1 MAVNIVRKSKNE
13 DEEEKRK
20 QLLAQMQENSQARKN
35 AEIQA
40 VKNSNVKFNNP
51 YVGGGTYLAG
61 KYVSGLGEGT
71 TNIVSAPMQTL
82 ALGFQQGSKQASKE
96 QTTWDK
102 IKNIG
107 KNTFKTFAYADPTM
121 ITRLMYD
128 TTVGRDEF
136 IQNANEVNTQIQQNA
151 SQADSTWKKAT
162 AYLGGYGSY
171 IQKQYLNSGLNQ
183 LQTGAQS
190 VGQVLGSEKS
200 QQASQALLQADDKLH
215 EPIDKLN
222 EELSKSEGSQ
232 NKVIRRL
239 GNASYTIGNMTPSIL
254 ISALSGG
261 AGASDATREA
271 LSLTSMGISAKGGST
286 REGLKQGLDLSTAER
301 IGVSKGMVEV
311 GTEKMWNGLS
321 FLKSPDSKVGSAI
334 RTWIGKQVED
344 RIKSQFG
351 KTVLT
356 KWIPDLAGESL
367 EEFVSGIYD
376 NWLDRA
382 TVDPNRG
389 NFFKEQSLDTL
400 IDTTLS
406 TLLMNAPSYVLETK
420 AIHDR
425 NKSGNQTNVNT
436 EESKGYK
443 QNLQEMVNNLD
454 IPNEMKAELQQ
465 TIDSNETITGE
476 EYNNTKER
484 IKSLVKQNTQ
494 QQIDSLSNDLNN
506 QYIDINNR
514 LSELDNIKAE
524 NFKDPESRRFY
535 AQQINKEFGD
545 TTLDSI
551 LAGYP
556 ENRNGN
562 RTVKQ
567 YKEIAK
573 EYGKQMAENG
583 LTFDEVRANTIG
595 AWQYYEPNKN
605 ITQYDNQQKKNVSFD
620 RLNSQVWSQIVY
632 DSYKDNMRTQL
643 QQQQEALSTQ
653 MNDELAR
660 LQDEE
665 NILID
670 TIDNLKPKASP
681 EQVARTKKLIE
692 DFAKARGVNLEYN
705 AEVFKN
711 NNEEGFIKDKGNGER
726 TIYINPN
733 ADTDTILVKL
743 ATHEMFHD
751 TIRTQPHD
759 KLTQLVMDR
768 LKADENYDM
777 YRQSVVDAYLDELNK
792 LENTDKEAL
801 TIDELTDKQNA
812 LIDEEMT
819 AKYLGEYLGDEQ
831 FVQQLV
837 NSTNRSTIQR
847 IVDWIDNRLQQ
858 IKNVVTGNKEAEYW
872 RKVRENFEK
881 AYNSKY
887 QGTEGTQYSKDLN
900 ISDDGNARFSE
911 DRLNYIIRGSVND
924 YSDNYARSYITKI
937 TPQQFLDL
945 TTTPEGLQRLESES
959 TELNPEQLKGEQQN
973 IFLRVDMETGKVLGH
988 EGRHR
993 MIALRNAGVNNVD
1006 IEIIPQQGTYD
1017 TENAKDFNYGLYLIG
1032 QSMNNGEKGKNVDFT
1047 NPITAVTKNNLDKIK
1062 QEYLNNNDNANDIRY
1077 SKKTSFDEV
1086 LQQDNK
1092 GRTLT
1097 SEQKDYFK
1105 DSKVRD
1111 RDGNLITLY
1120 HGTDSEV
1127 TTFDTNKPTYARYG
1141 SGAYLTD
1148 GIGIASDFADI
1159 RAESNNG
1166 KARIIEGYANIDKM
1180 FDNTTGL
1187 TENTPERQKL
1197 FELLKERGLSDRQLS
1212 NIESAEIDYPF
1223 QLMERYLVKDE
1234 VTNDPWIK
1242 ANTVNELL
1250 REAGYNG
1257 IKGYYGDGSYEYVT
1271 FNSNQ
1276 IKDIENKKP
1285 TTNDDI
1291 RYSKKT
1297 AFDKALKQDNQ
1308 GRELSENQQEYFKNS
1323 KARDE
1328 NGNLITVYH
1337 GSNNAGFT
1345 SFSRNHNYYTDSK
1358 NVAQSYTQGIEMV
1371 DTRKL
1376 ESIPDAKSWLKGITE
1391 EAYIEGTT
1399 LYDEYGEPLLT
1410 YDNEQDLLRNLKQD
1424 IINQLG
1430 NPEAGGTYEGYVN
1443 IENPI
1448 EIDAKNGMWSKIP
1461 VDSIKIKGIDNIQEL
1476 LNKYGSDTWEEDGKI
1491 VTSTNDIV
1499 DAIEQ
1504 AVDDGI
1510 LEADGVII
1518 KNVRDEGG
1526 YGKVLNPEESA
1537 TDYITFNSNQFKAM
1551 DNKTPTN
1558 DADIRYSKKTKF
1570 DEALKENIETT
1581 NNGKNLLALH
1591 NLTEDKLRGVLEL
1604 GGFPVPSIAVTNN
1617 PMSNANFGEISVVFN
1632 KDTINP
1638 ELDSRNKV
1646 YGRDAYTSRIPDIA
1660 SKINEKG
1667 LKEVSKAT
1675 GIEEWRL
1682 RENFKE
1688 TTLEKAVDELRTS
1701 EEILDKYLKEKGLEV
1716 KPVYRDFKG
1725 LSSLN
1730 QDSLQKFI
1738 NEHPD
1743 LLNLN
1748 YTDQQTYSTYEKYYN
1763 DVHNL
1768 FVENLMNDPSGEI
1781 TRETAENLYKDY
1793 PGYNHWNY
1801 FIKDLRTVNELNGEQ
1816 QLDEYATKKAK
1827 EEAVDIDSKE
1837 YKDFVSNLISPMFE
1851 GKYVR
1856 NNKEYYTKTGTP
1868 RSFEQRYEDYTLENI
1883 VKIMNENKGTGQEG
1897 SPFGVG
1903 IGELAGDASKR
1914 FKSIEDIKN
1923 NEYLLDTKSKEE
1935 YKALLD
1941 KYDDEFRDLQSDITK
1956 KYGDTDVESII
1967 WRDRGVADAMQNIAR
1982 KIADGKKISV
1992 DSVIKQYNKNNIDV
2006 TEKQAQQ
2013 TIDLLNDISSLP
2025 TDYFEAKPQR
2035 AVSFD
2040 EIDTVVLPSNTSE
2053 DIKQALT
2060 DRGIKYIEYDRTNEN
2075 ARGDILKALDEYK
2088 FNKKAKAFDDY
2099 LKANNPNRSGVTIGD
2114 LKNLPTKQTQ
2124 LPTQQSNIANDYI
2137 KFRELTEQVKN
2148 GDITEAEFDRL
2159 SNLDD
2164 IQQELKDLGKTDKQV
2179 QDIIFELGNLRDNQ
2193 LNEQDINNLI
2203 NLMGMNA
2210 YDREVARNKIA
2221 KGEPILPTT
2230 NVQATT
2236 ESLEIPNEQTSIPL
2250 GEQVNPSERKQRKT
2264 YKSIIESP
2272 VMSEEAKKVAR
2283 KFIGQDT
2290 YTPDSNLKQLERADN
2305 IISRLGVEKAL
2316 NQLESNAMEGRTI
2329 KAEDIATGDRLIE
2342 YYSKIG
2348 DGENLQRAIRATAM
2362 AGTQAGRSVQA
2373 FALLKHQTPQGM
2385 AVWIQ
2390 NSVDKLNSQT
2400 KNGQFDFTTEMQ
2412 EKILNS
2418 TEDNLQ
2424 ENVDEVMKELGQQVP
2439 QSLLGKLDTWRYF
2452 SMLANPKTH
2461 IRNIVGNFAMGL
2473 TQQVKSKVAGTIEQ
2487 VTGQDRTHTSLFEK
2501 RSRANIDFAKND
2513 LKNVSAQLGIGE
2525 SKYSNP
2531 KNQIQQNQRVF
2542 KSDALEKSLGRMFKL
2557 NDNLLEAE
2565 DNFGLKNAYV
2575 RNLSDYMTA
2584 NKLNPKTITNEQLQ
2598 QARKVAVEEALRA
2611 TFHQE
2616 SSLASMLNQIEN
2628 KNLAS
2633 RILMGGLVP
2642 FKKTPINVAKS
2653 GFEYSPAG
2661 LAKAIVYD
2669 SVQLRKGNINVNE
2682 YIDNISKGLTG
2693 TGIALVGYAL
2703 AEAGILKAGGDDDK
2717 DEKYKQAMGEQPY
2730 SIMING
2736 KSYSLDWL
2744 APTGIPLFVGAEL
2757 NKLMHD
2763 KTEKDG
2769 ETQNEVLKAMG
2780 RIADASSSLLNPMSE
2795 MSMISG
2801 LTSTL
2806 QSYSQDP
2813 GQALMN
2819 LPINML
2825 KSYTNQFVPTAVG
2838 QVARTMDKYERD
2850 TSSTETGLL
2859 PKAIDQTKNQI
2870 MNKIPGLRQML
2881 PTKKDVW
2888 GEEVE
2893 TQDYFHNAVLPYT
2906 EKEIKTNA
2914 VDKELNDLFERT
2926 GESIYPNTSLSKTV
2940 TYEGSKTRLTNQ
2952 DYNDFKTNYGKTSYK
2967 LLEDL
2972 TKSQE
2977 YKGMT
2982 DAQKVQAIKD
2992 VYTYANNLNKT
3003 EYAEKKGIEFKTP
3016 TDVQQVRAV
3025 KAYGGKES
3033 DYFKY
3038 KGITDGLS
3046 KDSEKLTA
3054 LKDSNLSAKS
3064 KRAVYSATLGKD
3076 DTLFQSTNI
3085 DVNEY
3090 LGYKTANIQ
3099 GTKDSSG
3106 KTISGTKKTAQLDY
3120 INNNIS
3126 GYENRLLLMGKDY
3139 KLSRSQQQDLAQYIY
3154 TLDNAEDLFEI
3165 YSKNFTIK
3173 NGNVYYK

>member
-1 MAVNIVRKSKNE
+1 
-13 DEEEKRK
+13 
-20 QLLAQMQENSQARKN
+20 
-35 AEIQA
+35 
-40 VKNSNVKFNNP
+40 
-51 YVGGGTYLAG
+51 
-61 KYVSGLGEGT
+61 
-71 TNIVSAPMQTL
+71 
-82 ALGFQQGSKQASKE
+82 
-96 QTTWDK
+96 
-102 IKNIG
+102 
-107 KNTFKTFAYADPTM
+107 
-121 ITRLMYD
+121 
-128 TTVGRDEF
+128 
-136 IQNANEVNTQIQQNA
+136 
-151 SQADSTWKKAT
+151 
-162 AYLGGYGSY
+162 
-171 IQKQYLNSGLNQ
+171 
-183 LQTGAQS
+183 
-190 VGQVLGSEKS
+190 
-200 QQASQALLQADDKLH
+200 
-215 EPIDKLN
+215 
-222 EELSKSEGSQ
+222 
-232 NKVIRRL
+232 
-239 GNASYTIGNMTPSIL
+239 
-254 ISALSGG
+254 
-261 AGASDATREA
+261 
-271 LSLTSMGISAKGGST
+271 
-286 REGLKQGLDLSTAER
+286 
-301 IGVSKGMVEV
+301 
-311 GTEKMWNGLS
+311 
-321 FLKSPDSKVGSAI
+321 
-334 RTWIGKQVED
+334 
-344 RIKSQFG
+344 
-351 KTVLT
+351 
-356 KWIPDLAGESL
+356 
-367 EEFVSGIYD
+367 
-376 NWLDRA
+376 
-382 TVDPNRG
+382 
-389 NFFKEQSLDTL
+389 
-400 IDTTLS
+400 
-406 TLLMNAPSYVLETK
+406 
-420 AIHDR
+420 
-425 NKSGNQTNVNT
+425 
-436 EESKGYK
+436 
-443 QNLQEMVNNLD
+443 
-454 IPNEMKAELQQ
+454 
-465 TIDSNETITGE
+465 
-476 EYNNTKER
+476 
-484 IKSLVKQNTQ
+484 
-494 QQIDSLSNDLNN
+494 
-506 QYIDINNR
+506 
-514 LSELDNIKAE
+514 
-524 NFKDPESRRFY
+524 
-535 AQQINKEFGD
+535 
-545 TTLDSI
+545 
-551 LAGYP
+551 
-556 ENRNGN
+556 
-562 RTVKQ
+562 
-567 YKEIAK
+567 
-573 EYGKQMAENG
+573 
-583 LTFDEVRANTIG
+583 
-595 AWQYYEPNKN
+595 
-605 ITQYDNQQKKNVSFD
+605 
-620 RLNSQVWSQIVY
+620 
-632 DSYKDNMRTQL
+632 
-643 QQQQEALSTQ
+643 
-653 MNDELAR
+653 
-660 LQDEE
+660 
-665 NILID
+665 
-670 TIDNLKPKASP
+670 
-681 EQVARTKKLIE
+681 
-692 DFAKARGVNLEYN
+692 
-705 AEVFKN
+705 
-711 NNEEGFIKDKGNGER
+711 
-726 TIYINPN
+726 
-733 ADTDTILVKL
+733 
-743 ATHEMFHD
+743 
-751 TIRTQPHD
+751 
-759 KLTQLVMDR
+759 
-768 LKADENYDM
+768 
-777 YRQSVVDAYLDELNK
+777 
-792 LENTDKEAL
+792 
-801 TIDELTDKQNA
+801 
-812 LIDEEMT
+812 
-819 AKYLGEYLGDEQ
+819 
-831 FVQQLV
+831 
-837 NSTNRSTIQR
+837 
-847 IVDWIDNRLQQ
+847 
-858 IKNVVTGNKEAEYW
+858 
-872 RKVRENFEK
+872 
-881 AYNSKY
+881 
-887 QGTEGTQYSKDLN
+887 
-900 ISDDGNARFSE
+900 
-911 DRLNYIIRGSVND
+911 
-924 YSDNYARSYITKI
+924 
-937 TPQQFLDL
+937 
-945 TTTPEGLQRLESES
+945 
-959 TELNPEQLKGEQQN
+959 
-973 IFLRVDMETGKVLGH
+973 
-988 EGRHR
+988 
-993 MIALRNAGVNNVD
+993 
-1006 IEIIPQQGTYD
+1006 
-1017 TENAKDFNYGLYLIG
+1017 
-1032 QSMNNGEKGKNVDFT
+1032 
-1047 NPITAVTKNNLDKIK
+1047 
-1062 QEYLNNNDNANDIRY
+1062 
-1077 SKKTSFDEV
+1077 
-1086 LQQDNK
+1086 
-1092 GRTLT
+1092 
-1097 SEQKDYFK
+1097 
-1105 DSKVRD
+1105 
-1111 RDGNLITLY
+1111 
-1120 HGTDSEV
+1120 
-1127 TTFDTNKPTYARYG
+1127 
-1141 SGAYLTD
+1141 
-1148 GIGIASDFADI
+1148 
-1159 RAESNNG
+1159 
-1166 KARIIEGYANIDKM
+1166 
-1180 FDNTTGL
+1180 
-1187 TENTPERQKL
+1187 
-1197 FELLKERGLSDRQLS
+1197 
-1212 NIESAEIDYPF
+1212 
-1223 QLMERYLVKDE
+1223 
-1234 VTNDPWIK
+1234 
-1242 ANTVNELL
+1242 
-1250 REAGYNG
+1250 
-1257 IKGYYGDGSYEYVT
+1257 
-1271 FNSNQ
+1271 
-1276 IKDIENKKP
+1276 
-1285 TTNDDI
+1285 
-1291 RYSKKT
+1291 
-1297 AFDKALKQDNQ
+1297 
-1308 GRELSENQQEYFKNS
+1308 
-1323 KARDE
+1323 
-1328 NGNLITVYH
+1328 
-1337 GSNNAGFT
+1337 
-1345 SFSRNHNYYTDSK
+1345 
-1358 NVAQSYTQGIEMV
+1358 
-1371 DTRKL
+1371 
-1376 ESIPDAKSWLKGITE
+1376 
-1391 EAYIEGTT
+1391 
-1399 LYDEYGEPLLT
+1399 
-1410 YDNEQDLLRNLKQD
+1410 
-1424 IINQLG
+1424 
-1430 NPEAGGTYEGYVN
+1430 
-1443 IENPI
+1443 
-1448 EIDAKNGMWSKIP
+1448 
-1461 VDSIKIKGIDNIQEL
+1461 
-1476 LNKYGSDTWEEDGKI
+1476 
-1491 VTSTNDIV
+1491 
-1499 DAIEQ
+1499 
-1504 AVDDGI
+1504 
-1510 LEADGVII
+1510 
-1518 KNVRDEGG
+1518 
-1526 YGKVLNPEESA
+1526 
-1537 TDYITFNSNQFKAM
+1537 M

-1570 DEALKENIETT
+1570 DEALQNNIETT

-1591 NLTEDKLRGVLEL
+1591 NLNEDKLRGVLEL

-1646 YGRDAYTSRIPDIA
+1646 YGRDAYTSRMPDIA
-1660 SKINEKG
+1660 NKINEKG

-1688 TTLEKAVDELRTS
+1688 TTLEKAVDELRTN
-1701 EEILDKYLKEKGLEV
+1701 EEILDKYLKEKGIEV

-1801 FIKDLRTVNELNGEQ
+1801 FIKDLRTVNELNGGQ
-1816 QLDEYATKKAK
+1816 QLDEYATRKAK
-1827 EEAVDIDSKE
+1827 EKAVDIDSKE

-1856 NNKEYYTKTGTP
+1856 NNKDYYTKTGTP

-1923 NEYLLDTKSKEE
+1923 NEYLLDTKNKEE

-1941 KYDDEFRDLQSDITK
+1941 KYGDEFRDLQSDITK

-1967 WRDRGVADAMQNIAR
+1967 WRDRAVADAMQNIAR

-2035 AVSFD
+2035 AVGFD

-2060 DRGIKYIEYDRTNEN
+2060 DRGIKYIEYDSNNEN
-2075 ARGDILKALDEYK
+2075 ARSDILKALDEYK

-2114 LKNLPTKQTQ
+2114 LQQRLPAKQQKTTQ
-2124 LPTQQSNIANDYI
+2124 
-2137 KFRELTEQVKN
+2137 
-2148 GDITEAEFDRL
+2148 
-2159 SNLDD
+2159 
-2164 IQQELKDLGKTDKQV
+2164 
-2179 QDIIFELGNLRDNQ
+2179 
-2193 LNEQDINNLI
+2193 
-2203 NLMGMNA
+2203 
-2210 YDREVARNKIA
+2210 
-2221 KGEPILPTT
+2221 PILPTT

-2236 ESLEIPNEQTSIPL
+2236 ENLEIPNEQTSIPL

-2305 IISRLGVEKAL
+2305 IISRLGTEKAL

-2348 DGENLQRAIRATAM
+2348 DSENLQRAIRATAM

-2373 FALLKHQTPQGM
+2373 FALLKHQTSQGM

-2584 NKLNPKTITNEQLQ
+2584 NKLNPNTITNEQLQ

-2717 DEKYKQAMGEQPY
+2717 DEKYRQAMGEQPY

-2769 ETQNEVLKAMG
+2769 ETQSEVLKAMG
-2780 RIADASSSLLNPMSE
+2780 RIADATTSLLNPMSE

-2801 LTSTL
+2801 LTSTI
-2806 QSYSQDP
+2806 QSFSSDP

-2819 LPINML
+2819 LVVSPV
-2825 KSYTNQFVPTAVG
+2825 KSYVGQAVPTALG
-2838 QVARTMDKYERD
+2838 QVARTTDKYERD

-2982 DAQKVQAIKD
+2982 DEQKVKAIKD

-3003 EYAEKKGIEFKTP
+3003 EYAQKKGIDFKTP
-3016 TDVQQVRAV
+3016 TDVQQVQSIQS
-3025 KAYGGKES
+3025 YGGKES

-3064 KRAVYSATLGKD
+3064 KRAIYSATLGKD
-3076 DTLFQSTNI
+3076 DTFFQSTNI

-3099 GTKDSSG
+3099 GTKDSNG
-3106 KTISGTKKTAQLDY
+3106 KTISGTKKQAQLDY

-3139 KLSRSQQQDLAQYIY
+3139 KLSRSQQQDLSAYID
-3154 TLDNAEDLFEI
+3154 TLDNAEELYTMFD
-3165 YSKNFTIK
+3165 KNFTVKSSSSLGQYGKGNIDLYNRPIVTNSDGSISTVRSMSFEE
-3173 NGNVYYK
+3173 NGKEILIPTVVNGRVVSDDEAIDYYHRTGEYLGKFNSVKEADDYAEKLHEDQEKMYSSGGRTTGYTVYYK

>member
-1 MAVNIVRKSKNE
+1 MAVNIVRKSKDE

-51 YVGGGTYLAG
+51 YVGGGSYLAG
-61 KYVSGLGEGT
+61 KYVAGLGEGT

-162 AYLGGYGSY
+162 AYLGGYGSF

-200 QQASQALLQADDKLH
+200 QQASQALLEADDKLH

-222 EELSKSEGSQ
+222 EELSKSEGAQ

-356 KWIPDLAGESL
+356 KWIPDLAGETL

-389 NFFKEQSLDTL
+389 SFFKEQSLDTL

-436 EESKGYK
+436 EESNGYK

-484 IKSLVKQNTQ
+484 IKSLVKANTQ

-632 DSYKDNMRTQL
+632 DSYKDTMRTQL

-653 MNDELAR
+653 MNDELTR

-670 TIDNLKPKASP
+670 TID
-681 EQVARTKKLIE
+681 
-692 DFAKARGVNLEYN
+692 
-705 AEVFKN
+705 
-711 NNEEGFIKDKGNGER
+711 
-726 TIYINPN
+726 
-733 ADTDTILVKL
+733 
-743 ATHEMFHD
+743 
-751 TIRTQPHD
+751 
-759 KLTQLVMDR
+759 R
-768 LKADENYDM
+768 L
-777 YRQSVVDAYLDELNK
+777 
-792 LENTDKEAL
+792 
-801 TIDELTDKQNA
+801 
-812 LIDEEMT
+812 
-819 AKYLGEYLGDEQ
+819 
-831 FVQQLV
+831 
-837 NSTNRSTIQR
+837 
-847 IVDWIDNRLQQ
+847 
-858 IKNVVTGNKEAEYW
+858 
-872 RKVRENFEK
+872 
-881 AYNSKY
+881 
-887 QGTEGTQYSKDLN
+887 GTQETEETRERDIN
-900 ISDDGNARFSE
+900 
-911 DRLNYIIRGSVND
+911 SVND
-924 YSDNYARSYITKI
+924 RVQKYI
-937 TPQQFLDL
+937 D
-945 TTTPEGLQRLESES
+945 
-959 TELNPEQLKGEQQN
+959 
-973 IFLRVDMETGKVLGH
+973 
-988 EGRHR
+988 
-993 MIALRNAGVNNVD
+993 
-1006 IEIIPQQGTYD
+1006 
-1017 TENAKDFNYGLYLIG
+1017 
-1032 QSMNNGEKGKNVDFT
+1032 
-1047 NPITAVTKNNLDKIK
+1047 KNNLDMTVEEFKKWAQERQLENEDITDENQRELYDLISDVQNIVYKDEIKNQEKQTKKKLTLDSIKEKYKNNVDVLNISENGDYISLGNLVVKENQRNKGIGQKILNDLIQYADENNKTITLTPTSEFNTKNKLKQWYKNNGFVENKGKNTDFLINDTMYRRPVQQSNKLESQQGSFNSPKNIEIDGTEYEVKGKETSPYQRKTQKEWDIDSIQEQLKKEQSPTTPIKAELDKFDSFDEMKDNIYYHGSIGYNQNLKAGSTLREDQRTGGYGEAYHTISLSKNRNLASNFASMGSTGVVTPVLLRKDARVIKMDNVSDSIELEDYLPELWKNNIDAVELGEGSEEELVVLNPNAITVIGKGRTDFKNYGKPKFQNLNTEDLEALYQDYKEQEVSELKEKIDNETNEAKKESLQKELDTLQKKSVQDIGTDNATYDTNTILTHEQLREFKDQVENEINSRYGDNSAKIYISAPASGFIIEVDNKISGEEFKQRLNTNDSKELFKQIRPILSELTQEAGFDVDNIINPGNQTTENPDIRYEQANIQEDNTEMNEWQKKVNQAMTMEEAKTMIEKAFNTQKDFVDFDNAEDWLRNDPGEVGMIIENTESLIYQYINSNQDILNEEYTIDDVIDAYMEGTLTGKSKVPTTRLDISKQNNYVDNKFYAPKDIQGGKELYETANQRVTKTNAQEVYRARGNFIINAHQKGYVESIGLTQEEANKKIK
-1062 QEYLNNNDNANDIRY
+1062 QWANYSEKTMKLSNEINKDASTQNRWTGLENSSIVNTIGISNEELNSMVKGIEGANEEWQRRYITSAFLAIDTHIDYSDLSFVFEENSNKSYLGLYDG
-1077 SKKTSFDEV
+1077 SKKTIYISPDYRAGQNTVAHEIGHYLDEKWGKQ
-1086 LQQDNK
+1086 LFGYTNGLMNLSQQGDFE
-1092 GRTLT
+1092 GLT
-1097 SEQKDYFK
+1097 SEQKQFVINFRNFAEDIQNTSDMRSNY
-1105 DSKVRD
+1105 
-1111 RDGNLITLY
+1111 TM
-1120 HGTDSEV
+1120 TPTEV
-1127 TTFDTNKPTYARYG
+1127 FARFVGRFTEWTKNQATSNRYG
-1141 SGAYLTD
+1141 YEEKYYKDNFTERQY
-1148 GIGIASDFADI
+1148 IEFAKLLQ
-1159 RAESNNG
+1159 E
-1166 KARIIEGYANIDKM
+1166 KALLDTTTEYANIDKVK
-1180 FDNTTGL
+1180 NQKGL
-1187 TENTPERQKL
+1187 
-1197 FELLKERGLSDRQLS
+1197 
-1212 NIESAEIDYPF
+1212 
-1223 QLMERYLVKDE
+1223 V
-1234 VTNDPWIK
+1234 
-1242 ANTVNELL
+1242 
-1250 REAGYNG
+1250 
-1257 IKGYYGDGSYEYVT
+1257 
-1271 FNSNQ
+1271 
-1276 IKDIENKKP
+1276 
-1285 TTNDDI
+1285 
-1291 RYSKKT
+1291 
-1297 AFDKALKQDNQ
+1297 
-1308 GRELSENQQEYFKNS
+1308 
-1323 KARDE
+1323 
-1328 NGNLITVYH
+1328 
-1337 GSNNAGFT
+1337 
-1345 SFSRNHNYYTDSK
+1345 
-1358 NVAQSYTQGIEMV
+1358 
-1371 DTRKL
+1371 
-1376 ESIPDAKSWLKGITE
+1376 TE
-1391 EAYIEGTT
+1391 EKIS
-1399 LYDEYGEPLLT
+1399 
-1410 YDNEQDLLRNLKQD
+1410 D
-1424 IINQLG
+1424 IF
-1430 NPEAGGTYEGYVN
+1430 
-1443 IENPI
+1443 
-1448 EIDAKNGMWSKIP
+1448 D
-1461 VDSIKIKGIDNIQEL
+1461 D
-1476 LNKYGSDTWEEDGKI
+1476 LNKRK
-1491 VTSTNDIV
+1491 
-1499 DAIEQ
+1499 
-1504 AVDDGI
+1504 
-1510 LEADGVII
+1510 
-1518 KNVRDEGG
+1518 
-1526 YGKVLNPEESA
+1526 KV
-1537 TDYITFNSNQFKAM
+1537 
-1551 DNKTPTN
+1551 
-1558 DADIRYSKKTKF
+1558 
-1570 DEALKENIETT
+1570 
-1581 NNGKNLLALH
+1581 
-1591 NLTEDKLRGVLEL
+1591 
-1604 GGFPVPSIAVTNN
+1604 
-1617 PMSNANFGEISVVFN
+1617 
-1632 KDTINP
+1632 
-1638 ELDSRNKV
+1638 
-1646 YGRDAYTSRIPDIA
+1646 
-1660 SKINEKG
+1660 
-1667 LKEVSKAT
+1667 
-1675 GIEEWRL
+1675 
-1682 RENFKE
+1682 
-1688 TTLEKAVDELRTS
+1688 
-1701 EEILDKYLKEKGLEV
+1701 
-1716 KPVYRDFKG
+1716 
-1725 LSSLN
+1725 
-1730 QDSLQKFI
+1730 
-1738 NEHPD
+1738 
-1743 LLNLN
+1743 
-1748 YTDQQTYSTYEKYYN
+1748 
-1763 DVHNL
+1763 
-1768 FVENLMNDPSGEI
+1768 
-1781 TRETAENLYKDY
+1781 
-1793 PGYNHWNY
+1793 
-1801 FIKDLRTVNELNGEQ
+1801 
-1816 QLDEYATKKAK
+1816 
-1827 EEAVDIDSKE
+1827 
-1837 YKDFVSNLISPMFE
+1837 
-1851 GKYVR
+1851 
-1856 NNKEYYTKTGTP
+1856 
-1868 RSFEQRYEDYTLENI
+1868 
-1883 VKIMNENKGTGQEG
+1883 
-1897 SPFGVG
+1897 
-1903 IGELAGDASKR
+1903 
-1914 FKSIEDIKN
+1914 
-1923 NEYLLDTKSKEE
+1923 
-1935 YKALLD
+1935 
-1941 KYDDEFRDLQSDITK
+1941 
-1956 KYGDTDVESII
+1956 
-1967 WRDRGVADAMQNIAR
+1967 
-1982 KIADGKKISV
+1982 
-1992 DSVIKQYNKNNIDV
+1992 
-2006 TEKQAQQ
+2006 
-2013 TIDLLNDISSLP
+2013 
-2025 TDYFEAKPQR
+2025 
-2035 AVSFD
+2035 
-2040 EIDTVVLPSNTSE
+2040 
-2053 DIKQALT
+2053 
-2060 DRGIKYIEYDRTNEN
+2060 
-2075 ARGDILKALDEYK
+2075 
-2088 FNKKAKAFDDY
+2088 
-2099 LKANNPNRSGVTIGD
+2099 
-2114 LKNLPTKQTQ
+2114 PTKQTQ
-2124 LPTQQSNIANDYI
+2124 LPT
-2137 KFRELTEQVKN
+2137 
-2148 GDITEAEFDRL
+2148 
-2159 SNLDD
+2159 
-2164 IQQELKDLGKTDKQV
+2164 
-2179 QDIIFELGNLRDNQ
+2179 
-2193 LNEQDINNLI
+2193 
-2203 NLMGMNA
+2203 
-2210 YDREVARNKIA
+2210 
-2221 KGEPILPTT
+2221 T
-2230 NVQATT
+2230 NVQPTT
-2236 ESLEIPNEQTSIPL
+2236 ESLEIPNDQTSLPL
-2250 GEQVNPSERKQRKT
+2250 GEQVNPSERKQRKA

-2305 IISRLGVEKAL
+2305 IISRLGTERAL

-2348 DGENLQRAIRATAM
+2348 DSENLQRAIRATAM

-2717 DEKYKQAMGEQPY
+2717 DEKYRQAMGEQPY

-2769 ETQNEVLKAMG
+2769 ETQNDVLKAMG
-2780 RIADASSSLLNPMSE
+2780 RIADATTSLLNPMSE

-2801 LTSTL
+2801 LTSTI
-2806 QSYSQDP
+2806 QSFSTDP
-2813 GQALMN
+2813 GGALMN
-2819 LPINML
+2819 LVVSPV
-2825 KSYTNQFVPTAVG
+2825 KSYVGQVVPTAVG

-2914 VDKELNDLFERT
+2914 VDKELNDLFEKT

-2952 DYNDFKTNYGKTSYK
+2952 DYNEFKTNYGKTSYK

-3046 KDSEKLTA
+3046 KDSEKMVA
-3054 LKDSNLSAKS
+3054 LRDSNLSAKS

-3076 DTLFQSTNI
+3076 DTFFQSTDIN
-3085 DVNEY
+3085 VNEY

-3099 GTKDSSG
+3099 GVKDSNG
-3106 KTISGTKKTAQLDY
+3106 KTISGSKKAAQLDY

-3139 KLSRSQQQDLAQYIY
+3139 KLSRSQQQDLSAYID
-3154 TLDNAEDLFEI
+3154 TLDNAEELYTMFD
-3165 YSKNFTIK
+3165 KNFTVKSSSNLGQYGKGNIDLYNRPIVTNSDGSISTVRSMSFEENGQEVLIPTVVNGRVVSDDEAIDHYHRTGEYLGKFNSIK
-3173 NGNVYYK
+3173 EADDYAEKLHEDQEKMYSSSGRTTGYTVYYK

>member
-1 MAVNIVRKSKNE
+1 MAVSIVRKSKDE

-20 QLLAQMQENSQARKN
+20 QLLAQIQENATARKN

-51 YVGGGTYLAG
+51 YLGGGTYLAG

-71 TNIVSAPMQTL
+71 TNIVQTL

-222 EELSKSEGSQ
+222 EELSKSEGAQ

-436 EESKGYK
+436 EESNGYK

-506 QYIDINNR
+506 QYIDIGNR

-524 NFKDPESRRFY
+524 NFKDSESRRFY
-535 AQQINKEFGD
+535 AQQINKEFRD

-583 LTFDEVRANTIG
+583 LTFDEVRANTVG

-605 ITQYDNQQKKNVSFD
+605 ITRYDNQQKKNASFD
-620 RLNSQVWSQIVY
+620 RLNSQVWSEEVY
-632 DSYKDNMRTQL
+632 NSYKDTMRTQL

-653 MNDELAR
+653 MNDEVAR

-670 TIDNLKPKASP
+670 TIDNLKPSIEAVKSSLVQSAEQYGYKGKQISEIQDLMKRRGINAYFDETQFNNDSEGAFYNPKTNEIVFNPNASQDQVIQELAVHEWYHDLKAKGRGEEIQKSVVDFLKNNKDYQDLRKSLENAYAKLTDP
-681 EQVARTKKLIE
+681 NTGEYLYDIESKEFSDMIDEEATAKTLQKVLGNETEIQRLINYKPSLARRIYDAVVDLLNKFTGGRIEKLYWQDVRNKFESEFNKAGISTNE
-692 DFAKARGVNLEYN
+692 GTTRYSVKENRQYLEKQFEELTGDSILRADAKLAGREVRNKQRQAGNLEGEMEALPY
-705 AEVFKN
+705 
-711 NNEEGFIKDKGNGER
+711 NEEAMNLYKKIKSSVKSSNYLYHSTPADRLQSIIENGLTIGNKQNQEGVSSKDKLYLSASEELANSFTPNDSITFR
-726 TIYINPN
+726 INPN
-733 ADTDTILVKL
+733 A
-743 ATHEMFHD
+743 
-751 TIRTQPHD
+751 
-759 KLTQLVMDR
+759 
-768 LKADENYDM
+768 
-777 YRQSVVDAYLDELNK
+777 K
-792 LENTDKEAL
+792 LENLDSDLLGGEGAYTITNNIPPEMLQVKENGKWVRLDKSELAKTNSTQIKATDNQVREKQDNRFDMTDNDNISESGTMFFRTKDNGRYYVVMTNNAGSIIYEGDFSNKDAIKKTLGKDIANYIEAYSEDTNNELYIDKANQKRDYKMYHRPSDTLGDASNFYDNITGDAFKHPEYYWDMSKDYSKESFEAL
-801 TIDELTDKQNA
+801 K
-812 LIDEEMT
+812 
-819 AKYLGEYLGDEQ
+819 K
-831 FVQQLV
+831 V
-837 NSTNRSTIQR
+837 
-847 IVDWIDNRLQQ
+847 
-858 IKNVVTGNKEAEYW
+858 KGNPEAEITIYRATPGNTINEGDW
-872 RKVRENFEK
+872 VTPSKKYAEMHNESQLDGKGNILEK
-881 AYNSKY
+881 TVK
-887 QGTEGTQYSKDLN
+887 
-900 ISDDGNARFSE
+900 
-911 DRLNYIIRGSVND
+911 
-924 YSDNYARSYITKI
+924 
-937 TPQQFLDL
+937 
-945 TTTPEGLQRLESES
+945 
-959 TELNPEQLKGEQQN
+959 
-973 IFLRVDMETGKVLGH
+973 
-988 EGRHR
+988 
-993 MIALRNAGVNNVD
+993 
-1006 IEIIPQQGTYD
+1006 
-1017 TENAKDFNYGLYLIG
+1017 AKDVLWGGDDINEFGYYPQN
-1032 QSMNNGEKGKNVDFT
+1032 KV
-1047 NPITAVTKNNLDKIK
+1047 PTKKS
-1062 QEYLNNNDNANDIRY
+1062 DIRY
-1077 SKKTSFDEV
+1077 SLNT
-1086 LQQDNK
+1086 DNK
-1092 GRTLT
+1092 GNKINPGMKEYLKDIS
-1097 SEQKDYFK
+1097 SEELVKGKVPLVYHTTTGYGNQFTEFNPVGTEGYKFGQQVVNYF
-1105 DSKVRD
+1105 
-1111 RDGNLITLY
+1111 
-1120 HGTDSEV
+1120 TDSE
-1127 TTFDTNKPTYARYG
+1127 DMSKSYA
-1141 SGAYLTD
+1141 D
-1148 GIGIASDFADI
+1148 GVKV
-1159 RAESNNG
+1159 E
-1166 KARIIEGYANIDKM
+1166 KANTKRINTIEEAR
-1180 FDNTTGL
+1180 
-1187 TENTPERQKL
+1187 E
-1197 FELLKERGLSDRQLS
+1197 
-1212 NIESAEIDYPF
+1212 
-1223 QLMERYLVKDE
+1223 LVKDKYNISKTEDGKYKVSNDEIKRVLDQFNKEYYSKWSLEEKE
-1234 VTNDPWIK
+1234 VFKKTLEKNRTDVYENILKPPTDKLNEYSIYEKVHQQYLNFLSDDTTNQSKIGILPTSIPTLVKQYINNENIDTTIK
-1242 ANTVNELL
+1242 TYDSEKQLLKDLPNLISGYAKRQYSGYVKLTNPYVIEGKGNLWKFVEKIDDSTKEKQSKVYDSLSEKEKQDLIHIALNTES
-1250 REAGYNG
+1250 
-1257 IKGYYGDGSYEYVT
+1257 GYYGFDNQIDKRADLFMNALENVWENGKGLAKKLKPIWTTQDKGHIYNYIKTGFDEMQVPREYSYSTNEMVYKVLDMNKNGSNYDGLI
-1271 FNSNQ
+1271 
-1276 IKDIENKKP
+1276 IKDIV
-1285 TTNDDI
+1285 D
-1291 RYSKKT
+1291 Y
-1297 AFDKALKQDNQ
+1297 
-1308 GRELSENQQEYFKNS
+1308 
-1323 KARDE
+1323 
-1328 NGNLITVYH
+1328 
-1337 GSNNAGFT
+1337 GSNYASDYNKPA
-1345 SFSRNHNYYTDSK
+1345 
-1358 NVAQSYTQGIEMV
+1358 NV
-1371 DTRKL
+1371 
-1376 ESIPDAKSWLKGITE
+1376 
-1391 EAYIEGTT
+1391 
-1399 LYDEYGEPLLT
+1399 
-1410 YDNEQDLLRNLKQD
+1410 
-1424 IINQLG
+1424 
-1430 NPEAGGTYEGYVN
+1430 YV
-1443 IENPI
+1443 
-1448 EIDAKNGMWSKIP
+1448 
-1461 VDSIKIKGIDNIQEL
+1461 
-1476 LNKYGSDTWEEDGKI
+1476 
-1491 VTSTNDIV
+1491 
-1499 DAIEQ
+1499 
-1504 AVDDGI
+1504 
-1510 LEADGVII
+1510 
-1518 KNVRDEGG
+1518 
-1526 YGKVLNPEESA
+1526 
-1537 TDYITFNSNQFKAM
+1537 TFNSNQFKAQ
-1551 DNKTPTN
+1551 DNQSPTA
-1558 DADIRYSKKTKF
+1558 DPDIRYSEDTNF
-1570 DEALKENIETT
+1570 DDWA
-1581 NNGKNLLALH
+1581 NNNLPSLGEGK
-1591 NLTEDKLRGVLEL
+1591 
-1604 GGFPVPSIAVTNN
+1604 
-1617 PMSNANFGEISVVFN
+1617 
-1632 KDTINP
+1632 
-1638 ELDSRNKV
+1638 
-1646 YGRDAYTSRIPDIA
+1646 
-1660 SKINEKG
+1660 
-1667 LKEVSKAT
+1667 
-1675 GIEEWRL
+1675 
-1682 RENFKE
+1682 
-1688 TTLEKAVDELRTS
+1688 TTL
-1701 EEILDKYLKEKGLEV
+1701 G
-1716 KPVYRDFKG
+1716 
-1725 LSSLN
+1725 
-1730 QDSLQKFI
+1730 
-1738 NEHPD
+1738 
-1743 LLNLN
+1743 
-1748 YTDQQTYSTYEKYYN
+1748 
-1763 DVHNL
+1763 
-1768 FVENLMNDPSGEI
+1768 
-1781 TRETAENLYKDY
+1781 
-1793 PGYNHWNY
+1793 
-1801 FIKDLRTVNELNGEQ
+1801 DLRT
-1816 QLDEYATKKAK
+1816 
-1827 EEAVDIDSKE
+1827 
-1837 YKDFVSNLISPMFE
+1837 
-1851 GKYVR
+1851 
-1856 NNKEYYTKTGTP
+1856 
-1868 RSFEQRYEDYTLENI
+1868 EQR
-1883 VKIMNENKGTGQEG
+1883 
-1897 SPFGVG
+1897 
-1903 IGELAGDASKR
+1903 
-1914 FKSIEDIKN
+1914 
-1923 NEYLLDTKSKEE
+1923 
-1935 YKALLD
+1935 
-1941 KYDDEFRDLQSDITK
+1941 
-1956 KYGDTDVESII
+1956 
-1967 WRDRGVADAMQNIAR
+1967 
-1982 KIADGKKISV
+1982 
-1992 DSVIKQYNKNNIDV
+1992 
-2006 TEKQAQQ
+2006 
-2013 TIDLLNDISSLP
+2013 LP
-2025 TDYFEAKPQR
+2025 VNQPET
-2035 AVSFD
+2035 
-2040 EIDTVVLPSNTSE
+2040 
-2053 DIKQALT
+2053 
-2060 DRGIKYIEYDRTNEN
+2060 
-2075 ARGDILKALDEYK
+2075 
-2088 FNKKAKAFDDY
+2088 
-2099 LKANNPNRSGVTIGD
+2099 
-2114 LKNLPTKQTQ
+2114 TQ
-2124 LPTQQSNIANDYI
+2124 
-2137 KFRELTEQVKN
+2137 
-2148 GDITEAEFDRL
+2148 
-2159 SNLDD
+2159 
-2164 IQQELKDLGKTDKQV
+2164 
-2179 QDIIFELGNLRDNQ
+2179 
-2193 LNEQDINNLI
+2193 
-2203 NLMGMNA
+2203 
-2210 YDREVARNKIA
+2210 
-2221 KGEPILPTT
+2221 PILPTT
-2230 NVQATT
+2230 NVQPTT
-2236 ESLEIPNEQTSIPL
+2236 ENLEIPNEQTSISL

-2348 DGENLQRAIRATAM
+2348 DSENLQRAIRATAM

-2542 KSDALEKSLGRMFKL
+2542 KSDALEKSLGRMFKM

-2717 DEKYKQAMGEQPY
+2717 DEKYRQAMGEQPY

-2780 RIADASSSLLNPMSE
+2780 RIADATTSLLNPMSE

-2801 LTSTL
+2801 LTSTI
-2806 QSYSQDP
+2806 QSFSSDP

-2819 LPINML
+2819 LVVSPV
-2825 KSYTNQFVPTAVG
+2825 KSYVGQAVPTALG
-2838 QVARTMDKYERD
+2838 QVARTTDKYERD

-2906 EKEIKTNA
+2906 KKEIKTNA

-2926 GESIYPNTSLSKTV
+2926 GESIYPSTSLSKTV
-2940 TYEGSKTRLTNQ
+2940 TYEGSKTRLTNK
-2952 DYNDFKTNYGKTSYK
+2952 DYNEFKENYGKTSYNILK
-2967 LLEDL
+2967 NLISS
-2972 TKSQE
+2972 KE
-2977 YKGMT
+2977 YKSMT
-2982 DAQKVQAIKD
+2982 DEQKVKEIKD

-3003 EYAEKKGIEFKTP
+3003 EYAEKKGIKFETP
-3016 TDVQQVRAV
+3016 NDIQDV
-3025 KAYGGKES
+3025 KNIKSNGGTET

-3038 KGITDGLS
+3038 KAITAGIDKDTEKVQALRDSSLS
-3046 KDSEKLTA
+3046 SKSKKAIYLSVGGFSGNYGKKDTFYPNTNIDINEYLDYKTA
-3054 LKDSNLSAKS
+3054 DIQGVKDSN
-3064 KRAVYSATLGKD
+3064 
-3076 DTLFQSTNI
+3076 
-3085 DVNEY
+3085 
-3090 LGYKTANIQ
+3090 
-3099 GTKDSSG
+3099 G
-3106 KTISGTKKTAQLDY
+3106 KTINGTKKQAQLDY

-3154 TLDNAEDLFEI
+3154 TLDNAEDLFEM
-3165 YSKNFTIK
+3165 YSKNFTIQ